1 MEAARSSNGMAAPGL
16 CMVPPRACPP
26 HQTISVLLCR
36 VAHTRQMTE
45 LTHSLDVIKAK
56 GPESMCIS
64 PLSAKLYFLLVHL
77 LTSGPQVT
85 YLFAEARF

>member
-1 MEAARSSNGMAAPGL
+1 
-16 CMVPPRACPP
+16 
-26 HQTISVLLCR
+26 
-36 VAHTRQMTE
+36 MTE

-56 GPESMCIS
+56 VPKGMCIS